1 MLRALDC
8 FPAAIGALLETCR
21 LREAREFCRSRPQQ
35 AGVLLPPFLRAYLN
49 LGVSCTALQ
58 QSRQLALTSELTF
71 EALEEP
77 ARAHCDNIQPRW
89 TAQIRTGPLARRIYS
104 SAAARLRLTYT
115 NSRRAPPGPQNLLH
129 CNLSGTAAPHVK
141 K

>member
-1 MLRALDC
+1 MR
-8 FPAAIGALLETCR
+8 LES
-21 LREAREFCRSRPQQ
+21 LAVEAGGDKG
-35 AGVLLPPFLRAYLN
+35 GVFASLLRAYLA

-89 TAQIRTGPLARRIYS
+89 TAQIRTGPLAPVTTSETAAKLAHDRS
-104 SAAARLRLTYT
+104 SAPDAA
-115 NSRRAPPGPQNLLH
+115 
-129 CNLSGTAAPHVK
+129 AAPHNTSSIA
-141 K
+141 